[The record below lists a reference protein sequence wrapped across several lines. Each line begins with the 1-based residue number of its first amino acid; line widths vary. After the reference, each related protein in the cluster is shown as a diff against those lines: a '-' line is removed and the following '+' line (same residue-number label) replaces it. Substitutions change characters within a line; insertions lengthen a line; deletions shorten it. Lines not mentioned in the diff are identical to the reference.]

1 MEMNLTI
8 YMNYNL
14 QQLTHL
20 ENSVKIPNT
29 TDLTMQKGSKTLTP
43 ERFIIYF

>member
-1 MEMNLTI
+1 MEMNSTI

-29 TDLTMQKGSKTLTP
+29 TDFTMQKGNKTLTL
-43 ERFIIYF
+43 ECFIIYF